1 MKLPLQR
8 CALLLQLG
16 RVEGIAQ
23 VCCELGCPGVRTHGH
38 ASAGADADGD
48 TSLSSP
54 VHKPNSETLQTH
66 GSDSQDAGLEPE
78 SAAQDQAADCTAE
91 SSAEATDQ
99 PAQLPPTQL
108 HSSSAAAGIGVK
120 NIKKRAAAAPA
131 DFSCTT
137 PDDVAYS
144 GDSIGVV
151 GMLDMLQHAHDS
163 GDFSPVVRFVGKHF
177 SDVSFMCHSFVKQS
191 EVGSAAGAASPM
203 APSQSDSGVDLSGA
217 AQCLA
222 NMVGCPS
229 DAVRNS
235 LLFASKS
242 LWSSLQLRGGASVP
256 SAVWLRPL
264 LLTCLNPAIEDP
276 DYHDEVLVPL
286 WQFALGLPKQA
297 SSMLQCWFSHFTGA
311 VFERVLA
318 STQQFITLKII
329 SGEARVDN
337 MKAPMRWMQLLHA
350 ANEQAAQ
357 RAKADK
363 HSAAIAGRSAARA
376 VEHSGEGDGRMV
388 PYTAF
393 YNDVVSGEIS
403 LRNEFHR
410 WIEARES
417 GIGGTF
423 SFCMFPFVLDANAK
437 ANVLKL
443 DSAMQQQLEAR
454 QSIMA
459 GMFGGGAVSPYL
471 IMEVHRDNLIE
482 DVMNHINA
490 TSSSNALK
498 KPLKVKF
505 HGEQGV
511 DEGGVRKEMFQLLSA
526 QLFTPDYGMFVE
538 ESDTHLLWFNASAL
552 EANIQFELLGSLVG
566 LAIYNDVI
574 LNVAFPL
581 SVYRKL
587 AGVEMTLADLAE
599 IRPAVAKGLQDVLE
613 YDGGDD
619 EEVFCLTFTAPV
631 EEWGVTKSVPLLPG
645 GEEQSVTAAN
655 KAEYVSLYV
664 QFAMERSIQAQFDSF
679 KRGFYKVTQGP
690 TIQMFQPEEL
700 KLLVNG
706 SESFDFHELQK
717 GSRYEEPYSEEHQVI
732 QWLWEALHDLGVE
745 DQKRFLKF
753 ATGSDRAPIKGLRDV
768 RLVVSRAGPDSE
780 LLPTAHT
787 CFSHV
792 LLNEYSSKEKL
803 VAKLAVAIKESE
815 GFGLI

>member
-1 MKLPLQR
+1 MQN
-8 CALLLQLG
+8 
-16 RVEGIAQ
+16 V
-23 VCCELGCPGVRTHGH
+23 
-38 ASAGADADGD
+38 
-48 TSLSSP
+48 
-54 VHKPNSETLQTH
+54 
-66 GSDSQDAGLEPE
+66 
-78 SAAQDQAADCTAE
+78 
-91 SSAEATDQ
+91 
-99 PAQLPPTQL
+99 
-108 HSSSAAAGIGVK
+108 
-120 NIKKRAAAAPA
+120 KKRAASAPA
-131 DFSCTT
+131 TFPLTVPGDESFSGESVSVLTMR
-137 PDDVAYS
+137 
-144 GDSIGVV
+144 
-151 GMLDMLQHAHDS
+151 GMLQEAAES
-163 GDFSPVVRFVGKHF
+163 TEYTPIVRFLGKHF
-177 SDVSFMCHSFVKQS
+177 SSIPFMCHSFLQ
-191 EVGSAAGAASPM
+191 ERGLGEAAA
-203 APSQSDSGVDLSGA
+203 APSAQGSGIDVSGA
-217 AQCLA
+217 SQCFKAL
-222 NMVGCPS
+222 VDSPS

-242 LWSSLQLRGGASVP
+242 LWQTLLRRGASSVP
-256 SAVWLRPL
+256 SAVHLRPL

-276 DYHDEVLVPL
+276 DYHDDVLVPL
-286 WQFALGLPKQA
+286 WQYALSLPKQA
-297 SSMLQCWFSHFTGA
+297 SSLLQTWLSHFSGE
-311 VFERVLA
+311 VFGRILA
-318 STQQFITLKII
+318 ATQQYITLKII
-329 SGEARVDN
+329 SGQARVDN
-337 MKAPMRWMQLLHA
+337 MKAPMQWMQMLHH

-376 VEHSGEGDGRMV
+376 VEHSGQDDGRMV

-403 LRNEFHR
+403 LRNEFQR
-410 WIEARES
+410 WMEAREDS
-417 GIGGTF
+417 LSRMF
-423 SFCMFPFVLDANAK
+423 SFCMYPFVLDANAK

-443 DSAMQQQLEAR
+443 DSAMQQHREAR
-454 QSIMA
+454 QSLMA
-459 GMFGGGAVSPYL
+459 GMFGGAAASPYL
-471 IMEVHRDNLIE
+471 VMEVHRDNLVE
-482 DVMNHINA
+482 DVMNHIN
-490 TSSSNALK
+490 SSSNSRGLK

-538 ESDTHLLWFNASAL
+538 EAETNLLWFNASAL

-613 YDGGDD
+613 YTGGDD
-619 EEVFCLTFTAPV
+619 EDVFCLTFSAPV
-631 EEWGVTKSVPLLPG
+631 EEWGITKSVPLLPG
-645 GEEQSVTAAN
+645 GEDMPVTAAN
-655 KAEYVSLYV
+655 KNEYVSLYV
-664 QFAMERSIQAQFDSF
+664 NFAMEGSIKAQFDSF

-706 SESFDFHELQK
+706 SESFDFLELQK
-717 GSRYEEPYSEEHQVI
+717 GSRHEEPYSAEHQVI
-732 QWLWEALHDLGVE
+732 KWFWEALHDLDVE

-768 RLVVSRAGPDSE
+768 RLVVSRAGPDCE

-792 LLNEYSSKEKL
+792 LLNEYSTKEKL
-803 VAKLAVAIKESE
+803 VAKLAVAISESE